1 MINKDI
7 KKNSIKSDITLAQWY
22 LIDAKDQI
30 LGRLSSFLAIRLMGK
45 HKTSYSDNECIKD
58 KIVVINA
65 KKIILTGKKMY
76 KKKYWH
82 TGYPGGIKNKTY
94 KEILNSKNSFLVL
107 KDSVRR
113 MLKKGPLSRKQLKN
127 LYIYSNDK
135 HPHIANNPSILNFN
149 N

>member
-65 KKIILTGKKMY
+65 KKIILTGKKIY
-76 KKKYWH
+76 KKKYRH
-82 TGYPGGIKNKTY
+82 TGYPGGIKSKTY
-94 KEILNSKNSFLVL
+94 KELLNSKNSTIVL
-107 KDSVRR
+107 KYAVRR
-113 MLKKGPLSRKQLKN
+113 MLKDGPLSRKQLKN
-127 LYIYSNDK
+127 LYVYSSDK
-135 HPHIANNPSILNFN
+135 HPHSANNPLVLNFN
-149 N
+149 K

>member
-65 KKIILTGKKMY
+65 KK
-76 KKKYWH
+76 
-82 TGYPGGIKNKTY
+82 
-94 KEILNSKNSFLVL
+94 
-107 KDSVRR
+107 
-113 MLKKGPLSRKQLKN
+113 
-127 LYIYSNDK
+127 
-135 HPHIANNPSILNFN
+135 
-149 N
+149 